1 METPQEILRG
11 NWWKKP
17 PLVTGQL
24 KVMACDQNQG
34 LIFGLLLNSLQK
46 KRSEMKWLASKLSR
60 SGTFST
66 KYHSTNSKISIYSI
80 LCKLSWN
87 TLAYVRL
94 CCKNKDKNKTINK
107 EEMFSESKFEQLC
120 PSKIPGSAST
130 YLAIVHPSGMASR
143 GHLHVQ
149 SHKAV
154 R

>member
-17 PLVTGQL
+17 PLATGQL

-46 KRSEMKWLASKLSR
+46 KEVRWNGWQVSYLEVVLSPP
-60 SGTFST
+60 
-66 KYHSTNSKISIYSI
+66 SITAPIQKFPSI
-80 LCKLSWN
+80 LYFVSYLEIL
-87 TLAYVRL
+87 LALVRL

-120 PSKIPGSAST
+120 LSKIPGSAST